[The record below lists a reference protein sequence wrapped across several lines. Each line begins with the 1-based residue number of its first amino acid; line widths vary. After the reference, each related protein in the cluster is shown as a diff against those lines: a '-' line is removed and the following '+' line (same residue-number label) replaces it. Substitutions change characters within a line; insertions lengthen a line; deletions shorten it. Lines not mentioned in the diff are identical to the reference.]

1 MSLKKLPTNNGYTIH
16 QILVPSLG
24 KKLRFRPFLVKEN
37 KALMVA
43 QGSGDPNQILDTMR
57 AIIESC
63 CVEKDGIDGDK
74 LATFDFE
81 WLMVK
86 LRSISIDDKITVNVI
101 CDDPHEGRSPET
113 RKQQLLV
120 DLDNIELVDIDKY
133 NPRVELSKNLVV
145 MMKVPTIDTV
155 KNLPTGDDVDDSIK
169 RIAMQIDKI
178 YSDEEVYD
186 MSEYSDEDIVDWISN
201 LTESQFDK
209 LFAYFD
215 NIPYC
220 RLVIEWTCPVCGK
233 KNIRTVEGT
242 ENFF

>member
-24 KKLRFRPFLVKEN
+24 KKFRFRPFLVKEN

-120 DLDNIELVDIDKY
+120 DLDNVELVDIDKY

-145 MMKVPTIDTV
+145 M
-155 KNLPTGDDVDDSIK
+155 
-169 RIAMQIDKI
+169 IDKI

-215 NIPYC
+215 HIPYC

>member
-1 MSLKKLPTNNGYTIH
+1 MSLIWQY
-16 QILVPSLG
+16 
-24 KKLRFRPFLVKEN
+24 RPHLT
-37 KALMVA
+37 
-43 QGSGDPNQILDTMR
+43 G
-57 AIIESC
+57 
-63 CVEKDGIDGDK
+63 
-74 LATFDFE
+74 
-81 WLMVK
+81 
-86 LRSISIDDKITVNVI
+86 
-101 CDDPHEGRSPET
+101 
-113 RKQQLLV
+113 LV

-155 KNLPTGDDVDDSIK
+155 KNLPAGDDVDDSIK

-215 NIPYC
+215 HIPYC